1 MDRTHAKFIFNA
13 ISCAHEFCTRAVSKL
28 ECLVKSLC
36 SCFSIHPLRES
47 IRHVLFVRDILY
59 GRPIIRHISANLS
72 VKNVFFIPLPC
83 AKHHLVLEM
92 AKTRL
97 RCRPKQQF

>member
-1 MDRTHAKFIFNA
+1 MNRADAKFIFDA

-92 AKTRL
+92 VKTRL
-97 RCRPKQQF
+97 RCRPKQHF

>member
-1 MDRTHAKFIFNA
+1 MDWADAEFIFNA

-47 IRHVLFVRDILY
+47 IRH
-59 GRPIIRHISANLS
+59 ISANLS

-97 RCRPKQQF
+97 RCFYYEKDLSLMSLSW